1 MNPQPEPIPFR
12 PVISPAISFDHRK
25 QETLLAMLTITTPG
39 TGSALFKVTSPN
51 LSAIGLPQGAIVLH
65 SVQPLSPG
73 CLALAQKA
81 GRSIL
86 GILLAQSPDLLYQP
100 GLLIRM
106 DDTWTLHAVEV
117 QPPGVTLPG

>member
-1 MNPQPEPIPFR
+1 
-12 PVISPAISFDHRK
+12 
-25 QETLLAMLTITTPG
+25 MLTITTPG
-39 TGSALFKVTSPN
+39 TGSALFEVTSPN
-51 LSAIGLPQGAIVLH
+51 LSAIGLPQGAIVLR

-81 GRSIL
+81 GRLIL
-86 GILLAQSPDLLYQP
+86 GILLAESPDLLYQP

-117 QPPGVTLPG
+117 RAGRSFTHSMSTNCFTFNVKRRR